1 MLGHMHKL
9 KKKIDLSFL
18 TGRKLTQ
25 VAIGLYQVEFQ
36 FDEDVTVSVEAE
48 FRYFAGQ
55 DEWLWRQEPCS
66 ARAMKTEHSPNVLK
80 WAARNDTG
88 LIQGLR
94 VVRHHAARRDH
105 YRGLG
110 INPPST

>member
-9 KKKIDLSFL
+9 KKEIDLSFL

-36 FDEDVTVSVEAE
+36 VDEDVTVSVEAQL
-48 FRYFAGQ
+48 RYFAGQ

-66 ARAMKTEHSPNVLK
+66 AQV
-80 WAARNDTG
+80 AARTVAVLEASVTSFAGNENGTW
-88 LIQGLR
+88 
-94 VVRHHAARRDH
+94 A
-105 YRGLG
+105 
-110 INPPST
+110 